1 MKDKL
6 THKKFNEA
14 VDKINDSLGT
24 NFMGSEHRK
33 DKEFIMPINL
43 FVSKD
48 REGLIQLWNK
58 AKELIARGYMFEKV

>member
-1 MKDKL
+1 MGSKL

-14 VDKINDSLGT
+14 VVKINDSLGT

-33 DKEFIMPINL
+33 DQEYIMPINM

-48 REGLIQLWNK
+48 REGLVELWNK
-58 AKELIARGYMFEKV
+58 GKELIARGYLFEKV